1 MIENEVW
8 SLRGELMTKKEKR
21 KSEYW
26 LLDFLCGSYSKESAC
41 SAGDL
46 GSITEFGRSPGE
58 GSGNPLRYSF
68 LGIPMDRGI
77 WPAQSMGSQRI
88 RHNWATNTLKCTSQW
103 HLLCSQCFSINTSSY
118 LVPKHF
124 PSSHSPFPTPLATT
138 MSKDLP
144 FPDISY

>member
-26 LLDFLCGSYSKESAC
+26 LLGFLCGSYSKESAC
-41 SAGDL
+41 NAGNL
-46 GSITEFGRSPGE
+46 GSIPEFGRSPGE

-103 HLLCSQCFSINTSSY
+103 HLLYSQCFSINTSSY